1 MRTILIL
8 IMSIAFCTL
17 GMASQQMLSVGG
29 EFGNAW
35 LTENSHKFDASNTK
49 SANSG
54 GDLWNWGGK
63 PLGYEVINNKIYPF
77 IAPTQWF
84 YPAFAT
90 NKTPIVVNGTAL
102 LMNRNYMLPNFVSSG
117 FTEDPWLLA
126 QLSEQPVIVVY
137 PPAKPYSTL
146 L

>member
-8 IMSIAFCTL
+8 IMTIAFCML

-29 EFGNAW
+29 EFGNSW

-49 SANSG
+49 STNNG

-63 PLGYEVINNKIYPF
+63 PLGYEVMNNKIFPL

-90 NKTPIVVNGTAL
+90 NLTPIVVNGTAL
-102 LMNRNYMLPNFVSSG
+102 LRNRNYMLPNFVSSG

-126 QLSEQPVIVVY
+126 QLSEQPVIVIY
-137 PPAKPYSTL
+137 PPANPYSTL

>member
-1 MRTILIL
+1 MA
-8 IMSIAFCTL
+8 IAFCGL
-17 GMASQQMLSVGG
+17 SMASQQMLSVGE
-29 EFGNAW
+29 EFGNTW
-35 LTENSHKFDASNTK
+35 LTENSHKFNAANTRSSN
-49 SANSG
+49 NS

-63 PLGYEVINNKIYPF
+63 PLGYEVMNNKVFPL

-102 LMNRNYMLPNFVSSG
+102 LMNRNYMFPNFVSSG
-117 FTEDPWLLA
+117 FTEDPWLMA

-137 PPAKPYSTL
+137 PSPNPYSTL

>member
-8 IMSIAFCTL
+8 IMAIAFCGL
-17 GMASQQMLSVGG
+17 SVASQQMLSVGE

-35 LTENSHKFDASNTK
+35 LTENSHKFDAANTR
-49 SANSG
+49 SADNG

-63 PLGYEVINNKIYPF
+63 PLGYEVMNNKVFPL

-102 LMNRNYMLPNFVSSG
+102 LMNRNYMFPNFVSSG
-117 FTEDPWLLA
+117 FTEDPWLMA

-137 PPAKPYSTL
+137 PSPNPYSTL

>member
-8 IMSIAFCTL
+8 IMAIAFCGL
-17 GMASQQMLSVGG
+17 SVASQQMLSVGE
-29 EFGNAW
+29 EFGNTW
-35 LTENSHKFDASNTK
+35 LTENSHKFDAANTRSSN
-49 SANSG
+49 NS

-63 PLGYEVINNKIYPF
+63 PLGYEVMNNKVFPL

-102 LMNRNYMLPNFVSSG
+102 LMNRNYMFPNFVSSG
-117 FTEDPWLLA
+117 FTEDPWLMA

-137 PPAKPYSTL
+137 PSPNPYSTL

>member
-8 IMSIAFCTL
+8 IMTIAFCTL

-35 LTENSHKFDASNTK
+35 LTENSHKFDAANTR
-49 SANSG
+49 SADNG
-54 GDLWNWGGK
+54 EDLWNWGGR
-63 PLGYEVINNKIYPF
+63 PLGYEVLNNKIFPL

-102 LMNRNYMLPNFVSSG
+102 LMNRNYMLLSSSQSL
-117 FTEDPWLLA
+117 FNPPLEPRDLLLLLLA
-126 QLSEQPVIVVY
+126 FWQQG
-137 PPAKPYSTL
+137 
-146 L
+146 

>member
-1 MRTILIL
+1 MRTILIV
-8 IMSIAFCTL
+8 IMTIVICTP

-35 LTENSHKFDASNTK
+35 LTENSHKFDAFNTK
-49 SANSG
+49 SANNG

-63 PLGYEVINNKIYPF
+63 PLGYEVMNNKIFPL

-102 LMNRNYMLPNFVSSG
+102 LMNRNYMLPNFMSSG

-137 PPAKPYSTL
+137 PPANPYSTL

>member
-8 IMSIAFCTL
+8 AIAFCGL
-17 GMASQQMLSVGG
+17 SMASQQMLPVGG

-35 LTENSHKFDASNTK
+35 LTENSHKFDATHIR
-49 SANSG
+49 SANTS

-63 PLGYEVINNKIYPF
+63 PLGYEVMNNKVFPL

-84 YPAFAT
+84 YPAFET

-102 LMNRNYMLPNFVSSG
+102 LMNRNYMFPIFVSSG

-137 PPAKPYSTL
+137 PSPNPYSTL

>member
-1 MRTILIL
+1 MA
-8 IMSIAFCTL
+8 IAFCGL
-17 GMASQQMLSVGG
+17 SMASQQMLSVGE
-29 EFGNAW
+29 EFGNTW
-35 LTENSHKFDASNTK
+35 LTENSHKFDAANTRSSN
-49 SANSG
+49 NS

-63 PLGYEVINNKIYPF
+63 PLGYEVMNNKVFPL

-102 LMNRNYMLPNFVSSG
+102 LMNRNYMFPNFVSSG

-137 PPAKPYSTL
+137 PSPNPYSTL

>member
-8 IMSIAFCTL
+8 IMAIAFCGL
-17 GMASQQMLSVGG
+17 SVASQQMLSVGE

-35 LTENSHKFDASNTK
+35 LTENSHKFDAANTR
-49 SANSG
+49 SADNG

-63 PLGYEVINNKIYPF
+63 PLGYEVMNNKVFPL

-102 LMNRNYMLPNFVSSG
+102 LMNRNYMFPNFVSSG

-137 PPAKPYSTL
+137 PSPNPYSTL

>member
-8 IMSIAFCTL
+8 IMAIAFCGL
-17 GMASQQMLSVGG
+17 SMASQQMLSVGE
-29 EFGNAW
+29 EFGNTW
-35 LTENSHKFDASNTK
+35 LTENSHKFDAANTR
-49 SANSG
+49 SANNS

-63 PLGYEVINNKIYPF
+63 PLGYEVMNNKVFPL

-102 LMNRNYMLPNFVSSG
+102 LMNRNYMFPNFVSSG
-117 FTEDPWLLA
+117 FTEDPWLMA

-137 PPAKPYSTL
+137 PSPNPYSTL

>member
-8 IMSIAFCTL
+8 IMSIAFCML

-49 SANSG
+49 SANNG

-137 PPAKPYSTL
+137 PPTNPYSTL